1 MTTIHAIPPQER
13 RLLRCEDQILPL
25 CYPGRLRSLTR
36 YALQPSN
43 STTSPCLSTP
53 PSFLCHR
60 PYPTHHSNFLSRSP
74 RGIHPHRSDMALQV
88 LQPRTSVVLILCARR
103 ALLLPRIFLRR
114 HRAHCQTLDHRHR
127 CNLTTMSSTLQTL
140 PLPLCLLVLPHPCV
154 PHYLTIFHPRPP
166 FVSDSLLLQPWSF
179 IQCLT
184 FSCKTQSDP
193 TMTGQV
199 FVYSTNSTL
208 KKPRPLKLFISR
220 LPISKVQAKRLR
232 ERFSV
237 SSNRGLHPT
246 LAQC

>member
-1 MTTIHAIPPQER
+1 MTTTRAILPQER
-13 RLLRCEDQILPL
+13 RLLRCEDRILPL
-25 CYPGRLRSLTR
+25 CYPGRRRSLTR
-36 YALQPSN
+36 YALQSSS
-43 STTSPCLSTP
+43 STTSPCLSMR

-60 PYPTHHSNFLSRSP
+60 LYPTHHSNFLSRSP
-74 RGIHPHRSDMALQV
+74 PGIHPHRSDRALQA
-88 LQPRTSVVLILCARR
+88 LQPHTSVVLIPCARR
-103 ALLLPRIFLRR
+103 ALPHPRIFLRR
-114 HRAHCQTLDHRHR
+114 HRAHCRTLGHLHR
-127 CNLTTMSSTLQTL
+127 CNLTTTSSTLQTL

-166 FVSDSLLLQPWSF
+166 FVSDNLLLQRWSF

-184 FSCKTQSDP
+184 FSCKTQPDP

-199 FVYSTNSTL
+199 FVCSTNITL
-208 KKPRPLKLFISR
+208 KKPRLLKLFISR
-220 LPISKVQAKRLR
+220 LLISKVQAKRLR